1 MTAKQKW
8 YPEIHYLGVLKHFVK
23 DLMMSQVVFKAT
35 FLYRNE
41 KDVLALLKEL
51 SIEHTVYFD
60 KQQLGERTLG
70 YYNTNHKIKEQ
81 KKSQKTLSP
90 HESICF

>member
-1 MTAKQKW
+1 MTAEQKW
-8 YPEIHYLGVLKHFVK
+8 YPEIYYLGVLKHFLK

-35 FLYRNE
+35 FLHGNE

-70 YYNTNHKIKEQ
+70 YYNTNHKIKKQ
-81 KKSQKTLSP
+81 KKNSENLIS
-90 HESICF
+90 S